1 MYSVVYIECGE
12 EIDTEIW
19 TRGDLFYAAATYLYV
34 IT

>member
-19 TRGDLFYAAATYLYV
+19 MPGDLFYAAASYLYA